1 VRRCEEVDHG
11 RVNRPP
17 GEDAVAAGTR
27 RIKSVEDSIRDT
39 DEPEH
44 RLRRHLSGLD
54 LTVFGVGVI
63 IGTGIFVLTGE
74 VAKTTA
80 GPAVA
85 ISFVIAGVVC
95 ALAALCYAEFA
106 STVPVA
112 GSAYTVS
119 YATLGEFVAWII
131 GWDLVLELALGAAT
145 VSVGWSGYLNQLLG
159 DLGIPLPTSIAG
171 EEATVNIPAI
181 FIALLMTGI
190 LILGIKLSSRVTSI
204 IVAIKVAIV
213 LLVIVVGIF
222 YVKAANYTPF
232 IPPAEATEGG
242 SGLTAPL
249 IQTLFGFT
257 PSTFGVGGILAGAAI
272 VFFAFIGFDIVAT
285 AAEETKKPE
294 RDLPRG
300 IIGSLVICTV
310 LYVAVSLVVVGMQKY
325 TELSTEAP
333 LADAFRSV
341 GLPFLSGAISVG
353 ALAGL
358 TSVVLILLLGQSR
371 VLFAMSRDRLLP
383 PGLATV
389 HPKYGTPYKISLITG
404 VIVAALAGFVPLS
417 TLAELVNIGTLF
429 AFVLVSIGVII
440 LRRTRPDLER
450 SFRVPAVPLLPI
462 LSVLAC
468 FYLMLNLPGETWLRF
483 AVWMI
488 IGVVVYFGYGRRN
501 SRFSTPGGREDAGA
515 ANRARRG

>member
-1 VRRCEEVDHG
+1 
-11 RVNRPP
+11 
-17 GEDAVAAGTR
+17 VAAGTR

-44 RLRRHLSGLD
+44 RLKRHLSGLD

-85 ISFVIAGVVC
+85 FSFVVAGIACG
-95 ALAALCYAEFA
+95 LAALCYAEFA

-112 GSAYTVS
+112 GSAYTFS
-119 YATLGEFVAWII
+119 YATLGEFIAWII

-181 FIALLMTGI
+181 FIALAMTGV
-190 LILGIKLSSRVTSI
+190 LILGIKLSSRVTSV
-204 IVAIKVAIV
+204 IVAIKIAIV
-213 LLVIVVGIF
+213 LLVIGVGIF

-232 IPPAEATEGG
+232 VPPAEPSEGG

-325 TELSTEAP
+325 TELSTTAP

-341 GLPFLSGAISVG
+341 GLPFFSGLISVG

-358 TSVVLILLLGQSR
+358 TSVVMILMLGQSR

-383 PGLATV
+383 PRLAAV
-389 HPKYGTPYKISLITG
+389 HPRYGTPYKITLITG

-483 AVWMI
+483 GIWMVV
-488 IGVVVYFGYGRRN
+488 GVILYFAYGRSH
-501 SRFSTPGGREDAGA
+501 SRFNTPGGREDAAA
-515 ANRARRG
+515 ANAARRT